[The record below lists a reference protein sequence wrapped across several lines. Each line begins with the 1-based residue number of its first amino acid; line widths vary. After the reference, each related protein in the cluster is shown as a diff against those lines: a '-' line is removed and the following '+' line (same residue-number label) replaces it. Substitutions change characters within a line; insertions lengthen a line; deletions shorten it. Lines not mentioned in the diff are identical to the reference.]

1 MVEYIYPRF
10 NVLSYIHVAMPKI
23 TKHYKSCLPVK
34 QNLLEIFLK
43 SPSIHPNMGDPVIDC
58 RTMKPIGSNF
68 VWGLVVAGL
77 RRQNLDGGFLS
88 ADDAK
93 RDWGSFLTTAAL
105 HAAETTG
112 SCGTEYFTSVCCL
125 LMVKQLKEWA
135 TLSQM

>member
-1 MVEYIYPRF
+1 MGLVPGGFELASTAAASACGLVII
-10 NVLSYIHVAMPKI
+10 VLEAMF
-23 TKHYKSCLPVK
+23 S
-34 QNLLEIFLK
+34 
-43 SPSIHPNMGDPVIDC
+43 IDC

-88 ADDAK
+88 ANDAK